1 MIAAEYTFTLPV
13 GLVSPDG
20 RAFQQGGMRL
30 ATALDEIEPMGDP
43 RVRANEAYYGLL
55 VLARVITWLGPYR
68 TVTPELVS
76 SLAALDFSYL
86 QQVYGSLNSAGA
98 RMPQPSFGAPAPV
111 SAATPEPRSTDSQF
125 METRLI
131 ETQCPHCQAILEL
144 DLSQGVEAAA
154 GEMQ

>member
-1 MIAAEYTFTLPV
+1 MAAEYTFTLPV

-68 TVTPELVS
+68 TVTPELVA

-86 QQVYGSLNSAGA
+86 QQVYGNLNSAGA
-98 RMPQPSFGAPAPV
+98 RMPQPSFAAAQAAPTPAP
-111 SAATPEPRSTDSQF
+111 ATPEP
-125 METRLI
+125 RLI

-144 DLSQGVEAAA
+144 DLSQGFEAAQ
-154 GEMQ
+154 GEMA

>member
-1 MIAAEYTFTLPV
+1 MMAAEYTFTLPV

-55 VLARVITWLGPYR
+55 VLARVMTWLGPYR
-68 TVTPELVS
+68 TVTPELVA

-86 QQVYGSLNSAGA
+86 QQVYSNLNSAGA
-98 RMPQPSFGAPAPV
+98 RMPQPSFAAAQAAPAP
-111 SAATPEPRSTDSQF
+111 APQEP
-125 METRLI
+125 RLI

-144 DLSQGVEAAA
+144 DLSQGVEAAQ
-154 GEMQ
+154 GEML

>member
-68 TVTPELVS
+68 TITPELIA

-86 QQVYGSLNSAGA
+86 QQVYGNLNSAQA
-98 RMPQPSFGAPAPV
+98 RMPQPSFAAGPAV
-111 SAATPEPRSTDSQF
+111 SAAQEP
-125 METRLI
+125 RLI

-144 DLSQGVEAAA
+144 DLSQGVEAAQ
-154 GEMQ
+154 GVMS

>member
-68 TVTPELVS
+68 TVTPELVA

-98 RMPQPSFGAPAPV
+98 RMPQSSFAPAP
-111 SAATPEPRSTDSQF
+111 AAPNLTAPPEP
-125 METRLI
+125 RLI

-144 DLSQGVEAAA
+144 DLSQGIEAAQ
-154 GEMQ
+154 GELV

>member
-1 MIAAEYTFTLPV
+1 MMAAEYTFTLPV

-55 VLARVITWLGPYR
+55 VLARVMTWLGPYR
-68 TVTPELVS
+68 TVTPELVG

-86 QQVYGSLNSAGA
+86 QQVYSSLNSAGA
-98 RMPQPSFGAPAPV
+98 RMPQPSFAAQAAPTSAPAPQE
-111 SAATPEPRSTDSQF
+111 AQLI
-125 METRLI
+125 ETQLI

-144 DLSQGVEAAA
+144 DLSQGVEAAQ
-154 GEMQ
+154 GEMP